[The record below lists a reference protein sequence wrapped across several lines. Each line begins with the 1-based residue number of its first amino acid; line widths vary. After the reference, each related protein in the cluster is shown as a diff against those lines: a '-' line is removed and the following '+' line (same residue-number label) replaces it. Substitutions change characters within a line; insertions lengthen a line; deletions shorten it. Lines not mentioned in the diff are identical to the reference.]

1 MAISG
6 LDVMVIILE
15 GFNYFETILLVEFQG
30 GLVSDLSMEINIFE
44 LFLSFDY
51 FKDFFNELRS

>member
-1 MAISG
+1 MAISR